1 MKHCRT
7 LVAAILVGVAFSAS
21 AGNAHIT
28 VGVDQACPAGTTPR
42 GAAYRWD
49 HGRFVREGSVC
60 EDRQT
65 RN

>member
-21 AGNAHIT
+21 AGDAHIT
-28 VGVDQACPAGTTPR
+28 VPVDQACPAGTTSA
-42 GAAYRWD
+42 GASYRWD
-49 HGRFVREGSVC
+49 HGRFVREGWVC

>member
-1 MKHCRT
+1 MKHCCT
-7 LVAAILVGVAFSAS
+7 LVAAILAGLAFSAS
-21 AGNAHIT
+21 AHNADIS
-28 VGVDQACPAGTTPR
+28 VGVDQACPAGTTPK
-42 GAAYRWD
+42 GASYRWD